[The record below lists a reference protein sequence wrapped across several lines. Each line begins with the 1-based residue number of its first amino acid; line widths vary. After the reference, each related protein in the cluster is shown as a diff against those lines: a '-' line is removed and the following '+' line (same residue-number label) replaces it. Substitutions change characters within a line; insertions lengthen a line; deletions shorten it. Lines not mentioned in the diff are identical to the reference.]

1 MDVKSIFLGSGLI
14 IERVKTEQ
22 TEQLQSAS
30 NFYHNVNTVKT
41 MFIDRH
47 ITDYSKVSILQGHYN
62 GNFAASLSNT
72 MPEL

>member
-1 MDVKSIFLGSGLI
+1 MDVKSVFLCSGPI

-22 TEQLQSAS
+22 IEQLQPAC

-47 ITDYSKVSILQGHYN
+47 ITDYSKVFILQRQYN
-62 GNFAASLSNT
+62 GNFAAPLANT
-72 MPEL
+72 APEL